1 MSKTCNSTF
10 SFKIAAIVSGKYG
23 DLSFVLKPNH
33 LFKRLMVQNIKTPD
47 QLAVI
52 AFCLIFVSR
61 SSSVI
66 QGLAVLSALTGS
78 KTPPQNSAEAKKLG
92 GNQLSVKARL
102 VQLIIRGDE
111 QNPTD

>member
-1 MSKTCNSTF
+1 MSKTCISTF
-10 SFKIAAIVSGKYG
+10 SFKKAAIGSGKYG

-61 SSSVI
+61 SSSAI
-66 QGLAVLSALTGS
+66 QGLAVLS
-78 KTPPQNSAEAKKLG
+78 
-92 GNQLSVKARL
+92 RL
-102 VQLIIRGDE
+102 KQ
-111 QNPTD
+111 Q

>member
-10 SFKIAAIVSGKYG
+10 SFKIVAIVSGKYG

-52 AFCLIFVSR
+52 AF
-61 SSSVI
+61 
-66 QGLAVLSALTGS
+66 A
-78 KTPPQNSAEAKKLG
+78 
-92 GNQLSVKARL
+92 
-102 VQLIIRGDE
+102 
-111 QNPTD
+111 